1 MINLNLEIEKAKNE
15 FDDRN
20 YERAL
25 EILDGLEVEG
35 EYHKLAVMIR
45 IASLMALKRY
55 DDSLSVMSAIISM
68 GMRRMLSNPWRN
80 LNALSIR
87 MKSMPWFF
95 LLRSLNCSTIMK
107 MP

>member
-1 MINLNLEIEKAKNE
+1 MLVYCKLYLVINLNLEIEKAKNE

-25 EILDGLEVEG
+25 EILDSLEVEG

-55 DDSLSVMSAIISM
+55 DDSLSVIECGQIP
-68 GMRRMLSNPWRN
+68 GG
-80 LNALSIR
+80 
-87 MKSMPWFF
+87 
-95 LLRSLNCSTIMK
+95 T
-107 MP
+107 